1 MSNNTDETNCPL
13 TCPNRQIKQLGKGY
27 SFLFSLAV
35 TALLAWQSVDVKY
48 TRDDGWVFQSKE
60 VPIAL
65 LIPCA
70 LLIAGALGI
79 NTDPLA
85 QKLGSILSSKDD

>member
-1 MSNNTDETNCPL
+1 MKPTNFNCP
-13 TCPNRQIKQLGKGY
+13 TDCPNRREKQLGKGY
-27 SFLFSLAV
+27 SFLFSLAI
-35 TALLAWQSVDVKY
+35 TGLLAWQSINIKY
-48 TRDDGWVFQSKE
+48 TRAQGWELQSKE

-85 QKLGSILSSKDD
+85 QKLGSILSSKNE

>member
-1 MSNNTDETNCPL
+1 MSENESQCPL
-13 TCPNRQIKQLGKGY
+13 TCPNRQIKQIGKGY

-48 TRDDGWVFQSKE
+48 TRNGGWELESKE

-85 QKLGSILSSKDD
+85 QKLGSILSSKND

>member
-1 MSNNTDETNCPL
+1 MKSDDFHCPL

-35 TALLAWQSVDVKY
+35 TGLLAWQSIDVKY
-48 TRDDGWVFQSKE
+48 TRSGGWELQSKE

>member
-1 MSNNTDETNCPL
+1 MSDEINCPL

-48 TRDDGWVFQSKE
+48 TRNDGWQLASKE

-85 QKLGSILSSKDD
+85 QKLGSILSKND

>member
-1 MSNNTDETNCPL
+1 MSNDECPIS
-13 TCPNRQIKQLGKGY
+13 CPNRQMKQLGKGY

-48 TRDDGWVFQSKE
+48 TRDGGWSLASKE

-65 LIPCA
+65 LIPCT

-85 QKLGSILSSKDD
+85 QKLGSILGSKDE

>member
-1 MSNNTDETNCPL
+1 MSDEINCPL

-48 TRDDGWVFQSKE
+48 TRNDGWQLASKE

-70 LLIAGALGI
+70 LLSAGALGI
-79 NTDPLA
+79 STDPLA
-85 QKLGSILSSKDD
+85 QKLGSLLSSKDE